1 MTFLIFCQKI
11 IPWLIFGQLMC
22 EKVTVEIL
30 VKFLGYTKI
39 CSLWRKEKLDCHQS
53 DAFLIVKGKLAT
65 LPVLCVPLGIGRVQL
80 SSSKILLHWYRGK
93 AVIGWTKCWRQAKC
107 AILNLPKVRLRGW
120 CKGYEN
126 STNECIS
133 FRLSCVVV
141 GRHVRDS
148 DW

>member
-1 MTFLIFCQKI
+1 
-11 IPWLIFGQLMC
+11 MC

-80 SSSKILLHWYRGK
+80 SSSKILLH
-93 AVIGWTKCWRQAKC
+93 
-107 AILNLPKVRLRGW
+107 
-120 CKGYEN
+120 
-126 STNECIS
+126 
-133 FRLSCVVV
+133 
-141 GRHVRDS
+141 
-148 DW
+148 